1 MNSPSL
7 ENSYA
12 GARVLITGGLGFI
25 GSNLARR
32 LVDLDAE
39 VTLLDSLDPAYG
51 GNPYNIHGFQECV
64 QSTIGDIRDEAVI
77 TRLVQNQDFAFNLAG
92 QVSHRESMQSPF
104 LDLDINARGQLV
116 FLEACRR
123 HNPKIKIV
131 YAGTR
136 QVYGCPQY
144 LPVDENHPLNPS
156 DIHAVNKLAGEFY
169 HALYHRVYGVRSA
182 ALRMTNVYG
191 PRMRIKDDR
200 KTFLGWWI
208 HQLLADEDITVF
220 GDGRQVRDLLY
231 IEDAVDAL
239 LLAGSQT
246 QAEGQSYNL
255 GGSEPIG
262 LEDLARKMI
271 AIHRSGRFRIV
282 PFPADLKPI
291 DIGDYVSDCTKIRTQ
306 LGWQP
311 SIHLDE
317 GLTLTLEFYHRN
329 KKHYW

>member
-1 MNSPSL
+1 MNPPSL
-7 ENSYA
+7 QTVYA

-25 GSNLARR
+25 GSTLARR

-39 VTLLDSLDPAYG
+39 VTLLDSLDPESG
-51 GNPYNIHGFQECV
+51 GNPYNISGVQERL
-64 QSTIGDIRDEAVI
+64 QSAVGDIRDGEI
-77 TRLVQNQDFAFNLAG
+77 LSRLVQNQDFAFNLAG

-104 LDLDINARGQLV
+104 LDLDITARGQLV

-123 HNPKIKIV
+123 KNPKIKIV

-136 QVYGCPQY
+136 QVYGRPQY
-144 LPVDENHPLNPS
+144 LPVDEHHPLNPP
-156 DIHAVNKLAGEFY
+156 DINAVHKLAGEFY
-169 HALYHRVYGVRSA
+169 HALYHRAYGVRFA

-208 HQLLADEDITVF
+208 RQLLADEDITVF

-231 IEDAVDAL
+231 VEDAVDAL
-239 LLAGSQT
+239 LLAASHPL
-246 QAEGQSYNL
+246 AEAQIYNL

-262 LEDLARKMI
+262 LADLARKMI
-271 AIHRSGRFRIV
+271 AINRSGRFRFV
-282 PFPADLKPI
+282 PFPADLEPI
-291 DIGDYVSDCTKIRTQ
+291 DVGDAFSDFTKIRNQ

-311 SIHLDE
+311 ATLLDE
-317 GLTLTLEFYHRN
+317 GLAKTLDFYRRE
-329 KKHYW
+329 KERYW